1 VATEESFNAEDE
13 AFFQSAASDAADSV
27 RPVTL
32 DGHTA
37 ESDGNETPALASAP
51 DPRRFVRP
59 VQRVVAV
66 LAALSAIALA
76 REVLRAPPDRIAAA
90 PAANAANAPNAV
102 LAFNIEAPADDLACS
117 PFQTGPTSDDPNAS
131 SVQDASFASIGPPA
145 PPTPVAPRKPRF
157 TQRSKVAITP
167 LRAAPTPSVA
177 RTKSLSTAALLHA
190 VRAQHGKAPL
200 QK

>member
-1 VATEESFNAEDE
+1 
-13 AFFQSAASDAADSV
+13 
-27 RPVTL
+27 VTL
-32 DGHTA
+32 DGHAA
-37 ESDGNETPALASAP
+37 ESDETPGLAPAL

-76 REVLRAPPDRIAAA
+76 REVLRASPDGIAAA
-90 PAANAANAPNAV
+90 PPANAADAAP
-102 LAFNIEAPADDLACS
+102 AFNIEAPAVDIAYS
-117 PFQTGPTSDDPNAS
+117 PFRTGLTSDDPNAS

-145 PPTPVAPRKPRF
+145 PPTPAAPGKPRF
-157 TQRSKVAITP
+157 APRAKVAITT

-190 VRAQHGKAPL
+190 VRAQHGKAPP